1 MLHSR
6 SAHFNDFNSI
16 LKNTKKNQILC
27 LDSTC
32 ISTGDDFEEFNM
44 RTCMQILELSNL
56 AILLKNLAE
65 FITVIFLL
73 FIRGMFIYYF
83 HFFVTFI

>member
-16 LKNTKKNQILC
+16 LKNTKKNQIK
-27 LDSTC
+27 SRC

-44 RTCMQILELSNL
+44 RMRTCMRILELSNL
-56 AILLKNLAE
+56 SILLKNLAE